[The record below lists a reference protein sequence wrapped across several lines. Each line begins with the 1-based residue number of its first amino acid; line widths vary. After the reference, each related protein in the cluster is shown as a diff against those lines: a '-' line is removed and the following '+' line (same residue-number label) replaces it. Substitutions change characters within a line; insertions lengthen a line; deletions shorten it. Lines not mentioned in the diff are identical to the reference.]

1 MKPNTHTAQWL
12 AVYTKPR
19 WEKKTHQLL
28 LAKGLHSYCPLNTV
42 YRKWSDRIKKV
53 EEPLFKSY
61 LFVQVT
67 QEQQAEVRLT
77 EGVLNF
83 VYWTGKP
90 AVVKPEEIEAIRR
103 FLDEH
108 DEVIAEA
115 FDRLQPGARVTVT
128 SGLMMGAEGTI
139 EKMDNRWAEVVL
151 ESIGFKL
158 RAKISQHRLHLKSPV
173 ADKS

>member
-1 MKPNTHTAQWL
+1 MKTAPDTAQWL

-19 WEKKTHQLL
+19 WEKKAHQRL
-28 LAKGLHSYCPLNTV
+28 LAKGIHSYCPLNTV

-67 QEQQAEVRLT
+67 PAQQTEVRLT

-115 FDRLQPGARVTVT
+115 YDRLQPGARVTVT
-128 SGLMMGAEGTI
+128 SGLMMGTEGTV
-139 EKMDNRWAEVVL
+139 EKVDNRWAEVLL

-158 RAKISQHRLHLKSPV
+158 RAKISRNRLDINPP
-173 ADKS
+173 ATRTR